1 MRKILG
7 CFSLFILLASMSCGK
22 KQTDNKTQVVDTIPM
37 MITLIQKCSRLYTAE
52 YQVHKIVTHDDK
64 KKLTGTFI
72 NKEFSI
78 DIPAGKRKVAIPID
92 ATLKA
97 YIDFAAF
104 GPDNVKKKGDK
115 IEIILPDPKVALT
128 SSKVDHEGIRQYVA
142 LTRSNF
148 SDEELTSY
156 ERQGRESIIKSIPN
170 MGIIE
175 TARESAA
182 RTLVPII
189 TQLGYKE
196 ENVTITFR
204 KEFTLS
210 DLGTLLD
217 KNTIEHGTTFE

>member
-1 MRKILG
+1 MTSCDRKR
-7 CFSLFILLASMSCGK
+7 
-22 KQTDNKTQVVDTIPM
+22 TDSDEQVIDTIPM
-37 MITLIQKCSRLYTAE
+37 MISRIQKCSRLYTAE

-64 KKLTGTFI
+64 KQITGSFL
-72 NKEFSI
+72 NKDFSI

-97 YIDFAAF
+97 YVDFATF
-104 GPDNVKKKGDK
+104 GAKNVNKKGDG

-128 SSKVDHEGIRQYVA
+128 ASRVDHEGIRQYVA

-148 SDEELTSY
+148 SDEELTRY
-156 ERQGRESIIKSIPN
+156 ERQGRESIIKEIPD

-182 RTLVPII
+182 RTLIPII
-189 TQLGYKE
+189 SQLGYRE
-196 ENVTITFR
+196 EDVTITFR

-210 DLGTLLD
+210 DLGSLLD
-217 KNTIEHGTTFE
+217 KTTVEHGTTY

>member
-1 MRKILG
+1 MRQPLG
-7 CFSLFILLASMSCGK
+7 WICLLAFLVVTSCDRK
-22 KQTDNKTQVVDTIPM
+22 RTDSDEQVIDTIPM
-37 MITLIQKCSRLYTAE
+37 MISRIQKCSRLYTAE

-64 KKLTGTFI
+64 KQITGSFL
-72 NKEFSI
+72 NKDFSI

-97 YIDFAAF
+97 YVDFATF
-104 GPDNVKKKGDK
+104 GAKNVNKKGDG

-128 SSKVDHEGIRQYVA
+128 ASRVDHEGIRQYVA

-148 SDEELTSY
+148 SDEELTRY
-156 ERQGRESIIKSIPN
+156 ERQGRESIIKEIPD

-182 RTLVPII
+182 RTLIPII
-189 TQLGYKE
+189 SQLGYRE
-196 ENVTITFR
+196 EDVTITFR

-210 DLGTLLD
+210 DLGSLLD
-217 KNTIEHGTTFE
+217 KTTVEHGTTY

>member
-1 MRKILG
+1 MRKALG
-7 CFSLFILLASMSCGK
+7 WICMLAFFATMSCGK
-22 KQTDNKTQVVDTIPM
+22 KQTGNDTQVIDTIPM
-37 MITLIQKCSRLYTAE
+37 MITRIQKCSRLYTAE

-64 KKLTGTFI
+64 KKLTGTFL
-72 NKEFSI
+72 NKDFSF

-104 GPDNVKKKGDK
+104 GEENVRKKGDR

-128 SSKVDHEGIRQYVA
+128 ASKVDHEGIRQYVA
-142 LTRSNF
+142 LTRSDF
-148 SDEELTSY
+148 TDEELTRY
-156 ERQGRESIIKSIPN
+156 ERQGREAIIRDIPN

-182 RTLVPII
+182 CTLIPII
-189 TQLGYKE
+189 TQLGYRE
-196 ENVTITFR
+196 ENIKITFR
-204 KEFTLS
+204 KEFTIS

-217 KNTIEHGTTFE
+217 KTTLEHGTAY